1 MKITASYALLLGTV
15 AALLLMLTP
24 GGAKAQST
32 LNPPTNLTATP
43 GVGAVYLEWTPP
55 PAAEYHFVA
64 WRPVGANPADAQI
77 HPADAAGETAITGL
91 LPQRTY
97 QFSVIAGRWER
108 SATNY
113 IPRWSDWTPWVTAPA
128 LDRPFEGTPTSR
140 LNVGDSIESSST
152 SASAPVKLTLTIG
165 NLPEDMRAGSSI
177 ELYLEDDF
185 DVPDTIYRGSVYFTV
200 ENPLTDATNNGGR
213 VYPTDPIYIDTD
225 GHFTADKDDYAIQVA
240 IPDMNT
246 TDSAAFDGFNGP
258 EVGQTLKLVF
268 TKEAGIKNHSEAGTH
283 SAGYSVLGHNDDTN
297 DGPEVVLNTLST
309 VAKISL
315 SDVDNTRGYE
325 LTVTGTGF
333 NNGTSAA
340 VHVLADD
347 DVPQD
352 LAAMVAAGGAT
363 EAQACSLILTRG
375 QRAGIATVGSDD
387 TVAVTFEVTVPIF
400 KPGYQ
405 NFLCMVDGEGRRS
418 DTDVEQFELEPFIR
432 VSPANVSVGDMV
444 TVHAQDYPTEGAGFT
459 SLKIA
464 GVVVWPRRAVNQRYP
479 DNYVSSLAPA
489 SIGNDGSTTIT
500 FDMPGSIS
508 DIPLEGTVRIDAQWG
523 GTITDGTMTNSGIA
537 SGGVSEDA
545 RITIITPGQ
554 EPTPHPAQPTIAVR
568 DGAVGEV
575 IVDFQT
581 GTAKTRVGWANIDEV
596 RAAQAAGDWLA
607 AFTFTDQSRSPYT
620 VKRLAPGVLYAF
632 IVGSLPNDGA
642 TVWSDWQFHM
652 TAAAPAPTPAASPTA
667 ATIDRLSA
675 ADLPGLL
682 PSVADIAGLA
692 TETVADNPVIK
703 EVVLAG
709 VCTGGAASDC
719 TYKDVEGEGA
729 FIEDSAGFSAGY
741 KRWSWGGGLL
751 NVYSVA
757 GSRAY
762 FTLTWVSLYD
772 TPEQA
777 RAQVGA
783 LNDYDRKALND
794 SIDEVIQELQLPAR
808 PVNVISVTDTDAPA
822 LGDYAATKDYTI
834 SGSTAIMDVR
844 ELRFV
849 RGRAVARAIVVGVFK
864 RTDAAS
870 TRTLAQI
877 IAKRIEPFM
886 TAPTPTPQP

>member
-24 GGAKAQST
+24 GGAKAQSAVGA
-32 LNPPTNLTATP
+32 PTNLTATP

-64 WRPVGANPADAQI
+64 WLPADANPVGTQTRPVGAEGHATISN
-77 HPADAAGETAITGL
+77 L
-91 LPQRTY
+91 LPGQTY
-97 QFSVIAGRWER
+97 HFTVIAGRWEWTP
-108 SATNY
+108 ATSGAK
-113 IPRWSDWTPWVTAPA
+113 WSEWTPWTAA
-128 LDRPFEGTPTSR
+128 TP
-140 LNVGDSIESSST
+140 VGSPPSIAAVDSIESSST
-152 SASAPVKLTLTIG
+152 SASATVKLTLTIG
-165 NLPEDMRAGSSI
+165 NLPRYMEAGSSI

-185 DVPDTIYRGSVYFTV
+185 QVPDTIDKSSVYFTV
-200 ENPLTDATNNGGR
+200 HNPRREATNYGLR
-213 VYPTDPIYIDTD
+213 AYATDPIEIDTD
-225 GHFTADKDDYAIQVA
+225 DHYGGDDDWAIQ
-240 IPDMNT
+240 IFLPDFNT
-246 TDSAAFDGFNGP
+246 GDDFDGFQGP
-258 EVGQTLKLVF
+258 MAGQTLQLVF
-268 TKEAGIKNHSEAGTH
+268 TKSAGIRNPSEAGTH
-283 SAGYSVLGHNDDTN
+283 SVGYSVLGPNDDAN
-297 DGPEVVLNTLST
+297 DGPQVQLGTVST
-309 VAKISL
+309 RAKISL
-315 SDVDNTRGYE
+315 SDEDNTRGYE

-432 VSPANVSVGDMV
+432 VSPANVSVGDLV

-568 DGAVGEV
+568 DGAIGEV

-620 VKRLAPGVLYAF
+620 VKRLAPGVLHAF

-642 TVWSDWQFHM
+642 TVWSEWQFHM
-652 TAAAPAPTPAASPTA
+652 TAAAPSPTA
-667 ATIDRLSA
+667 R
-675 ADLPGLL
+675 
-682 PSVADIAGLA
+682 
-692 TETVADNPVIK
+692 
-703 EVVLAG
+703 
-709 VCTGGAASDC
+709 
-719 TYKDVEGEGA
+719 
-729 FIEDSAGFSAGY
+729 
-741 KRWSWGGGLL
+741 
-751 NVYSVA
+751 
-757 GSRAY
+757 
-762 FTLTWVSLYD
+762 
-772 TPEQA
+772 
-777 RAQVGA
+777 
-783 LNDYDRKALND
+783 
-794 SIDEVIQELQLPAR
+794 
-808 PVNVISVTDTDAPA
+808 
-822 LGDYAATKDYTI
+822 
-834 SGSTAIMDVR
+834 
-844 ELRFV
+844 
-849 RGRAVARAIVVGVFK
+849 
-864 RTDAAS
+864 
-870 TRTLAQI
+870 
-877 IAKRIEPFM
+877 
-886 TAPTPTPQP
+886 

>member
-1 MKITASYALLLGTV
+1 MKITASYALLIGTV

-32 LNPPTNLTATP
+32 LSTPTNLTATP

-55 PAAEYHFVA
+55 PYAEFHFVA
-64 WRPVGANPADAQI
+64 WLPVRANLADAQI

-91 LPQRTY
+91 LPQRNY

-108 SATNY
+108 STTDYVA
-113 IPRWSDWTPWVTAPA
+113 RWSGWTPWITAPA
-128 LDRPFEGTPTSR
+128 LDRPLEETPTSTPGVADR
-140 LNVGDSIESSST
+140 IDNSST
-152 SASAPVKLTLTIG
+152 SASATVKLTLTIG
-165 NLPEDMRAGSSI
+165 NLPRYMEAGSSI

-185 DVPDTIYRGSVYFTV
+185 QVPDTIDKSSVYFTV
-200 ENPLTDATNNGGR
+200 HNPRREATNYGLR
-213 VYPTDPIYIDTD
+213 AYATDPIEIDTD
-225 GHFTADKDDYAIQVA
+225 DHYGGDDDWAIQ
-240 IPDMNT
+240 IFLPDFNT
-246 TDSAAFDGFNGP
+246 GDDFDGFQVP
-258 EVGQTLKLVF
+258 MAGQTLQLVF
-268 TKEAGIKNHSEAGTH
+268 TKSAGIRNPSEAGTH
-283 SAGYSVLGHNDDTN
+283 NVGYSVLGPNDDAN
-297 DGPEVVLNTLST
+297 DGPQVQLGTVST
-309 VAKISL
+309 RAKISL
-315 SDVDNTRGYE
+315 SDEDNTRGYE

-333 NNGTSAA
+333 NNGTSAT

-405 NFLCMVDGEGRRS
+405 NFLCMIDGEGRRS

-545 RITIITPGQ
+545 RITIIAPGQ

-596 RAAQAAGDWLA
+596 RTAQAAGDWLA

-620 VKRLAPGVLYAF
+620 VKRLAPGVLHAF

-709 VCTGGAASDC
+709 VCTGGADSDC
-719 TYKDVEGEGA
+719 TYEDVEGEGA
-729 FIEDSAGFSAGY
+729 FIADSAGFAAGY

-777 RAQVGA
+777 RAWVDA
-783 LNDYDRKALND
+783 LKNYDRKALND
-794 SIDEVIQELQLPAR
+794 SIDAVIQELQLPA
-808 PVNVISVTDTDAPA
+808 PTVNVISVTDTDAPA
-822 LGDYAATKDYTI
+822 LGDYAVTKDYTF
-834 SGSTAIMDVR
+834 SGSTAIIDGR

-849 RGRAVARAIVVGVFK
+849 RGRTAARAIVAGVFK

-870 TRTLAQI
+870 TQAMAEI
-877 IAKRIEPFM
+877 IAQRIEPFM